1 LKDIVINTLNLIH
14 PLSKE
19 LKGYLFDNLK
29 PVSLHKKEIFLNR
42 GEISTKV
49 SFILKGL
56 LRAYYITEEGV
67 DTSVWFMK
75 EGDISISVR
84 SFFERKP
91 SEEFIEAVEDTTL
104 LYITY
109 DELQK
114 AYALYPEFNI
124 VGRIF
129 TERYYVLSEERLV
142 GIRNKKAIER
152 YSFLLKYHPE
162 ILLRAPLQ
170 YIASYL
176 DIDKATLSR
185 LRHKL

>member
-1 LKDIVINTLNLIH
+1 MKDTVINSLNTIH
-14 PLSKE
+14 PLSDN
-19 LKGYLFDNLK
+19 LKIFLFNNLK
-29 PVSLHKKEIFLNR
+29 PVTLHKKEIFLKQ
-42 GEISTKV
+42 GEISNKV
-49 SFILKGL
+49 SFIISGL
-56 LRAYYITEEGV
+56 LRAYYITEEGI

-91 SEEFIEAVEDTTL
+91 SEEFIEAIEDTVL

-114 AYALYPEFNI
+114 AYDLFPEFNI
-124 VGRIF
+124 VGRRF
-129 TERYYVLSEERLV
+129 TEKYYVLSEERLL
-142 GIRNKKAIER
+142 GIRNKKAVER
-152 YSFLLKYHPE
+152 YRFLLKHHPE
-162 ILLRAPLQ
+162 ILLRAPSQ

-185 LRHKL
+185 LKSKM